1 MPHHPPFADN
11 SSRTSA
17 DAAESCA
24 VRLARP
30 VQLPSS
36 TSCAPTAATRCP
48 SPLLPLL
55 AGCADGCGIAAMA
68 TPVAVSYAAPPVGV
82 GRRSLRPWK
91 ATTAVG
97 ASGSMTS
104 MRARLRGWLVRERRP
119 AVASA
124 SAVRT
129 IDCWRLL
136 LPRRYGVPD
145 PDPVPRTYRST
156 TFRTLP
162 SRSIT
167 AIWLPLDVSS
177 SRNCHAAMARRMP
190 SVMDGPL
197 RPASSL
203 NASAVSV
210 LKLIDSRALSLS

>member
-48 SPLLPLL
+48 SPLLHLL

-97 ASGSMTS
+97 ASGSM
-104 MRARLRGWLVRERRP
+104 RRGCGGGWSAGRRP

-136 LPRRYGVPD
+136 SPRRYGVPG

-190 SVMDGPL
+190 SVMDSPL